1 MSAVSAARSRLMPG
15 GADVIVVGA
24 GSSGC
29 VVAERLS
36 RDPARRVLWLEAGGD
51 KAAATELRLDRL
63 PVAAGSQRVVHY
75 PSRQGFDLPRGRG
88 LGGSS
93 AVNGGYFMRWHKAD
107 FAGWPW
113 PQQEIAAAYDRL
125 DGGEAGGGSMHVA
138 AFADD
143 ELHEYARAFEN
154 HWHEQGFGDSTAP
167 WPDVG
172 VVRVRS
178 NRDGWLR
185 RSAAESI
192 AQRIEGRKNLQLMT
206 DSEVIGLRRSG
217 DRVTAVVVG
226 EQVIA
231 ADEVILCAGT
241 LGTAQLLARSGIVGA
256 QSIGVWEHREV
267 LVRFTPATPPAPAA
281 RALLQSVLHTDDG
294 IEIRCYNGDFAD
306 FISGVPA
313 TGPAMGVALM
323 HTREPGSIAWDLT
336 SGLVVDLGEVS
347 RSDREKLAAWA
358 ERVREMLDGP
368 RFAALVD
375 RSGGGAVIDSVVR
388 TSQHAWG
395 TLPMG
400 VDTDWLGRVTAVS
413 GLRVLDASILPTAGS
428 SGPHATVM
436 MVASYIADQIA

>member
-1 MSAVSAARSRLMPG
+1 MSATPAGRSRSDPG
-15 GADVIVVGA
+15 GADVILVGA

-36 RDPARRVLWLEAGGD
+36 RDPGRRVLWLEAGGGRPSV
-51 KAAATELRLDRL
+51 ATLRLDRL
-63 PVAAGSQRVVHY
+63 PVEAGSQRAVHY

-93 AVNGGYFMRWHKAD
+93 AVNGGYFMRWHESD
-107 FAGWPW
+107 LVGWPW
-113 PQQEIAAAYDRL
+113 PKPEIAATYDRL
-125 DGGEAGGGSMHVA
+125 DGGAAGGGSMHVS

-143 ELHEYARAFEN
+143 ELHGYARAFEN
-154 HWHEQGFGDSTAP
+154 HWHDLGFGDAAAP

-178 NRDGWLR
+178 NRDGGLR
-185 RSAAESI
+185 RTAAASI
-192 AQRIEGRKNLQLMT
+192 AADIAGRPNLEFRS
-206 DSEVIGLRRSG
+206 DSEVIGLRRAG

-241 LGTAQLLARSGIVGA
+241 LGTAQLMARSGIVGA
-256 QSIGVWEHREV
+256 QRVGVWEHREV
-267 LVRFTPATPPAPAA
+267 LVRFTPTPHPVPAA
-281 RALLQSVLHTDDG
+281 EALLQSVLHTEDG
-294 IEIRCYNGDFAD
+294 IEVRCYNGDFAD
-306 FISGVPA
+306 FVPGVPA

-323 HTREPGSIAWDLT
+323 HPEVPGSIDWDLT

-347 RSDREKLAAWA
+347 RSDSAKLTVWT
-358 ERVREMLDGP
+358 ERVRQMLDGP
-368 RFAALVD
+368 RFAELVD
-375 RSGGGAVIDSVVR
+375 HGGGGAVIDPVVR

-400 VDTDWLGRVTAVS
+400 ADTDWLGAVIAVP
-413 GLRVLDASILPTAGS
+413 GLRVLDASILPSAGS

-436 MVASYIADQIA
+436 MVASYIAGQIA